1 MSSSP
6 ESEMPRSA
14 NDDDPEVVIR
24 SSRAGGRWIRS
35 LEEDWVVYE
44 LLMPYDR
51 RGPTLVFES
60 ENIVRRV
67 RRYPENWRELTDEDL
82 FRLSWST

>member
-1 MSSSP
+1 MSS
-6 ESEMPRSA
+6 ESGSA
-14 NDDDPEVVIR
+14 MNPSADDDPETVIR
-24 SSRAGGRWIRS
+24 SSRAGGRWVRS
-35 LEEDWVVYE
+35 VGDDWLVYE

-67 RRYPENWRELTDEDL
+67 RSYPSNWRELPDMEL
-82 FRLSWST
+82 FALSWHT